1 MDSSV
6 ATHNQQHATRS
17 TPHATSKQATRPAQ
31 ATHTGSLPQGST
43 KNNSNAHNPT
53 IHTIGAFPP
62 AIDFPPPHV
71 VLHPEDASNRVLA
84 AIGRSLL
91 SVGNRAM
98 TVKDLADMVVH
109 NGLVCQNV
117 SAASQAIT
125 TYIRTHLLR
134 CDAQQ
139 DCPLL
144 LRHTLSG
151 TAYDDDLLPALYSKA
166 GGAQSATAPDERA
179 TNFRRGTQVWYL
191 SKAAGAPCPFARAG
205 IRICDYGENGK
216 LGLLADT
223 KDKQRQKERQ
233 RRMET
238 CGSKRKRATRSCVT
252 HEANEEPQPEQKV
265 KLTLRLKPL
274 NTPAPSP
281 HNTTPD
287 SASAEPIADFSADDD
302 ALGHPERDTLTCL
315 APEAEEPW
323 TLPPYPRRSIA
334 IPTYT
339 PTFDGPYPEL
349 QPSFNTRFR
358 RAPSMHSLASPPPES
373 DESDDEDDYEDYYPP
388 PASAVAELGS
398 PIPSDGL
405 LTTTV
410 EDFDIDGDLD
420 SERFDS
426 PGPQSPPLYSI
437 TLPLS
442 DPKVAVKQE
451 PTVVEGLLD
460 HWDAEYGG
468 HTFES
473 VYETGVKAEPEVFS
487 RCSVPV
493 KREWST
499 PSTLSDDEQFIKQ
512 EETEQDLLAA
522 ASGSVDAGFPPPT
535 EEELSALYSQ
545 FAASFTDVP
554 PLEHSYR
561 EREDSW
567 QSDGPSSPAV
577 EYPMVRPRLRTTTS
591 PVQFPAAPM
600 AFMTPPSLPTTRQDG
615 WAPFTPVSPATPS
628 LASVFAS
635 MSMESPTVP
644 SAAVSPSALAL
655 PFSHSLPPA
664 PRFDQQQVIVHTT
677 EPCNPAI
684 TATQI
689 EGICVYQTKLGDMGV
704 LRRIDTDWVNMSA
717 IVAHRNTPYPKMS
730 STVTVDQGPVS
741 AIGTWVPL
749 VTAQEY
755 VRQYP
760 CYQDEL
766 GVFLSDTLHERFP
779 PSLQEYYRSS
789 AATRRADQFGPKF
802 GSTPRATALCIQSDV
817 LQSNGP
823 WALPSLA
830 RPRKVEEDAQ
840 KPVTE
845 SPLSPEEE
853 EMFHG
858 LCASPEWEVEKPASP
873 SLALALAP
881 DAVSKEEPAASPEVD
896 MDASSSQSPP
906 PLPTDDNVS
915 TSECESP
922 AEEVDEAPAP
932 VRAGVK
938 RKSPEPDTPRSPS
951 RPLQPTHTNNPP
963 PAKRDCGSLRRS
975 KRVADMTRPR
985 TRAATRRGSK
995 ATRS

>member
-6 ATHNQQHATRS
+6 ATHNQQHATRIK
-17 TPHATSKQATRPAQ
+17 PHATGKPAARPGQAADP
-31 ATHTGSLPQGST
+31 GSLQQGST
-43 KNNSNAHNPT
+43 KNNSNAPNPT
-53 IHTIGAFPP
+53 LNTPGAFPT
-62 AIDFPPPHV
+62 ALEFPPPHV
-71 VLHPEDASNRVLA
+71 VLHPEDASSRVLA

-91 SVGNRAM
+91 SVDNRAM

-125 TYIRTHLLR
+125 TYIRTHLQR

-151 TAYDDDLLPALYSKA
+151 TPYDDDLLPALYSKS
-166 GGAQSATAPDERA
+166 GGAQSAAAPDQRA

-205 IRICDYGENGK
+205 IRVCDYGENGK

-252 HEANEEPQPEQKV
+252 HEADDEPQPEQRV

-274 NTPAPSP
+274 NTPASSP
-281 HNTTPD
+281 PNATPD
-287 SASAEPIADFSADDD
+287 AASAEPITGFPTDDD
-302 ALGHPERDTLTCL
+302 GRDHPERDTLTGL
-315 APEAEEPW
+315 SPESESSW

-334 IPTYT
+334 IPSYT
-339 PTFDGPYPEL
+339 PSFDGPYPDL

-358 RAPSMHSLASPPPES
+358 RSPSMHSLASPPPES
-373 DESDDEDDYEDYYPP
+373 DESDDEDDYEEYFPLP
-388 PASAVAELGS
+388 TSAAAELG
-398 PIPSDGL
+398 PSLPDDGL

-437 TLPLS
+437 PLPMS

-473 VYETGVKAEPEVFS
+473 VYETGVKAEPEVYG
-487 RCSVPV
+487 RYSVPV

-499 PSTLSDDEQFIKQ
+499 PSTLSDDDQFIKQ
-512 EETEQDLLAA
+512 EETEQSLT
-522 ASGSVDAGFPPPT
+522 ASSADGGFPPPS
-535 EEELSALYSQ
+535 EEELALYSQ
-545 FAASFTDVP
+545 FAASLADVP
-554 PLEHSYR
+554 PLEYSYR

-567 QSDGPSSPAV
+567 QSEGPSSPAV
-577 EYPMVRPRLRTTTS
+577 EYPTIRPHVRTTTS
-591 PVQFPAAPM
+591 PAPPSSAAAAAAM
-600 AFMTPPSLPTTRQDG
+600 AFMTPPSLPNTRQEG

-635 MSMESPTVP
+635 MSMASPTVP
-644 SAAVSPSALAL
+644 GAAVPPSALAI

-664 PRFDQQQVIVHTT
+664 PRFEQQQVILHTT

-717 IVAHRNTPYPKMS
+717 IVAHGNTPYPKMS

-741 AIGTWVPL
+741 VIGTWVPL
-749 VTAQEY
+749 NTAQEY

-779 PSLQEYYRSS
+779 PSLQEFHSS
-789 AATRRADQFGPKF
+789 CAATRERNEFGAKF
-802 GSTPRATALCIQSDV
+802 GSTPQAMALCQQSDV
-817 LQSNGP
+817 LQSNGAF
-823 WALPSLA
+823 ALLSLA
-830 RPRKVEEDAQ
+830 RPRKAEDEAP

-845 SPLSPEEE
+845 EPLSPEEE
-853 EMFHG
+853 EVFHG
-858 LCASPEWEVEKPASP
+858 WCASAEWEEEKPAAPSP
-873 SLALALAP
+873 AP
-881 DAVSKEEPAASPEVD
+881 APAPTSEAGPSSSPDVD
-896 MDASSSQSPP
+896 MDASSLPSPP
-906 PLPTDDNVS
+906 PSPTEPEML
-915 TSECESP
+915 TPERESP
-922 AEEVDEAPAP
+922 APEAAEAP
-932 VRAGVK
+932 VRAGMK

-951 RPLQPTHTNNPP
+951 KPLQPTHTNHPP

-975 KRVADMTRPR
+975 KRVAAAGESRPR

-995 ATRS
+995 ASAA